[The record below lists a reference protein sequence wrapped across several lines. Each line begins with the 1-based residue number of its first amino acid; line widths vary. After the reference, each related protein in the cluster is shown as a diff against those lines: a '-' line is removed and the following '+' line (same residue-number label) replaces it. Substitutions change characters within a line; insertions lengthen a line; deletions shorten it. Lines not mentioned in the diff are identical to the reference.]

1 MTTTTLAVILLI
13 GRIIF
18 GFYWLNVAYSHFK
31 NSAMLAG
38 YAQSKG
44 VKSTKA
50 AVIGSGILALLGG
63 LSVLLGAWPR
73 IGIALLVIFL
83 IGVTYKIHAY
93 WKVTDPQAKQMD
105 KVQFN
110 KNVAIIGALLIVF
123 AASLPWAWS
132 I

>member
-1 MTTTTLAVILLI
+1 MTIAILLLI

-18 GFYWLNVAYSHFK
+18 GIYWLDVAYGHFK

-44 VKSTKA
+44 VKSTKT

-63 LSVLLGAWPR
+63 LSILLGAWPR
-73 IGIALLVIFL
+73 VGILLLVIFL
-83 IGVTYKIHAY
+83 VGVSFKIHAY
-93 WKVTDPQAKQMD
+93 WKVTDPHAKQMD
-105 KVQFN
+105 KIQFM
-110 KNVAIIGALLIVF
+110 KNVAIIGALFMVF
-123 AASLPWAWS
+123 GIALPWAWS

>member
-1 MTTTTLAVILLI
+1 MTIAILLLI

-18 GFYWLNVAYSHFK
+18 GIYWLNVAYSHFK

-44 VKSTKA
+44 VKAPKTG
-50 AVIGSGILALLGG
+50 VIGSGILALLGG
-63 LSVLLGAWPR
+63 LSILLGAWPR

-83 IGVTYKIHAY
+83 IGVTLRIHNY
-93 WKVTDPQAKQMD
+93 WTITDPHAKQMD
-105 KVQFN
+105 KVQFM
-110 KNVAIIGALLIVF
+110 KNVAIIGALLMVF
-123 AASLPWAWS
+123 AVALPWTWS